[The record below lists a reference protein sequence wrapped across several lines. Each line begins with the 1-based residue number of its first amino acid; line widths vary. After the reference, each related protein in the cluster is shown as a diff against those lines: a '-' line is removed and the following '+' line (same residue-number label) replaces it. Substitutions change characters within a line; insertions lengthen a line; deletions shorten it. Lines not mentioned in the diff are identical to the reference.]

1 MKRVTAIRH
10 VAFED
15 LGSFAGVL
23 TDNGFEI
30 RHSTH
35 RPLKHDKA
43 AAKGAATTLLPLAV
57 ILFARPKLRPIC
69 KTGGT
74 LEHAK
79 QIAAHQSPRTTKLY
93 DRTE

>member
-35 RPLKHDKA
+35 RPPE
-43 AAKGAATTLLPLAV
+43 T
-57 ILFARPKLRPIC
+57 
-69 KTGGT
+69 
-74 LEHAK
+74 
-79 QIAAHQSPRTTKLY
+79 
-93 DRTE
+93 

>member
-15 LGSFAGVL
+15 LVSFAGVL

-43 AAKGAATTLLPLAV
+43 AAKGAAPTLLHLLSYFSRDRNYDLSAKWGY
-57 ILFARPKLRPIC
+57 ARTR
-69 KTGGT
+69 
-74 LEHAK
+74 
-79 QIAAHQSPRTTKLY
+79 
-93 DRTE
+93 